1 MGSLSTNRHPPSVT
15 KPSIA
20 TQIHKPLDVH
30 GDLSPQV
37 TFHLVITVND
47 SADGVD
53 LFLGKK
59 I

>member
-30 GDLSPQV
+30 GDLSPQI

-47 SADGVD
+47 LADGVD
-53 LFLGKK
+53 LLFGKK